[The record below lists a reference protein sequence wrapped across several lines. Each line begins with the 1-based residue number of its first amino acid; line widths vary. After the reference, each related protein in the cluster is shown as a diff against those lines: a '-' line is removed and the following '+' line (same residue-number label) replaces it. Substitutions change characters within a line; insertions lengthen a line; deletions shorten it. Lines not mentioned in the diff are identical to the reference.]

1 MRHAETCAWSLPL
14 ARLGVVVL
22 AAAGAA
28 LVGAQEQPPSPP
40 PLGPPPAAATP
51 PAPPP
56 APAPEIRRGEVL
68 FNFQRADIEAV
79 VKTVSQMTGRNF
91 ILDPRVKGKIT
102 IISARPVSKGAAYQI
117 FLSSLKA
124 QGFTA
129 VDSPGGAIK
138 IVPVAEGKQGADVSR
153 GPRPF
158 GGEQMASHVVV
169 VQHGQATQ
177 MVPLLRPLMAPTS
190 QLSAY
195 APANA
200 LIITDYADN
209 IRRLLGLIEDIDQPA
224 ASEVTV
230 IPLEHASALDI
241 AELVSRLATI
251 DQRAAAPGQQPGQA
265 QIGAERFSIVPD
277 LRTNSLLVRTDN
289 PGRLTQLRSL
299 IEKLDVPA
307 KPGGQTRV
315 LYLKNADA
323 KQLVEILRGLLEAEA
338 AAPARPAAAPAGA
351 AAAPAAARAVPSVIQ
366 ADEATNSIIIR
377 ASDGVYN
384 NLRAVIE
391 KLDVRRAQVFV
402 ETLIAAIQTDKL
414 RDIGIQ
420 WAVAGG
426 SDNTSAA
433 AISNAPQS
441 GIGIVGAVL
450 DPAGTLVNAAGLT
463 LAFLGPE
470 TTLPDG
476 TTVTGLTALARALD
490 QKGYGT
496 ILSTPNILTLDNAE
510 AKITVAQN
518 VPFITGSF
526 AQATT
531 ATGVVNPFQ
540 TIERQ
545 DVGIV
550 LKVKPQISEGNTI
563 KLEIFQEVSNVDP
576 VQVSGA
582 SDITTRKRTLETT
595 VLVDNGHTVVLGGLI
610 DEQHQFN
617 EQGVAGLSSVPV
629 LGGLFRTRS
638 KTRQKTNLMI
648 FLRPTIIRQVADTKE
663 FTLDRYTGVIEDRRL
678 LVPEPS
684 SVLQKFPPGSLVPYP
699 AAPSDYAPRADTAA
713 PPAGRLG
720 PPNVPDEGPGE
731 SPRPEN

>member
-1 MRHAETCAWSLPL
+1 MHAQQLSFAILTAF
-14 ARLGVVVL
+14 VL
-22 AAAGAA
+22 VASASAAGA
-28 LVGAQEQPPSPP
+28 QE
-40 PLGPPPAAATP
+40 PAATQT
-51 PAPPP
+51 
-56 APAPEIRRGEVL
+56 PEIRKGEVL

-79 VKTVSQMTGRNF
+79 VKTVSQMTGHNF
-91 ILDPRVKGKIT
+91 IIDPRVKGKIT
-102 IISARPVSKGAAYQI
+102 IISARPVSKAAAYQI
-117 FLSSLKA
+117 FLSAIKA

-129 VDSPGGAIK
+129 VTSPGGAVR
-138 IVPVAEGKQGADVSR
+138 IVPVAEGKQNADVST

-209 IRRLLGLIEDIDQPA
+209 IRRLLQLIEDIDQPA

-241 AELVSRLATI
+241 ADLVSRLATVE
-251 DQRAAAPGQQPGQA
+251 QRAAAPGQQPGQA

-289 PGRLTQLRSL
+289 PGRLSQLRSL

-315 LYLKNADA
+315 VYLKNADA
-323 KQLVEILRGLLEAEA
+323 KQLVEILRGLLEAET
-338 AAPARPAAAPAGA
+338 AAPARAAAPAGA
-351 AAAPAAARAVPSVIQ
+351 AAPAAGAARAVASVIQ
-366 ADEATNSIIIR
+366 ADEATNSLIIR
-377 ASDGVYN
+377 ATDGVYN

-402 ETLIAAIQTDKL
+402 ETLIAAISTDRL
-414 RDIGIQ
+414 RELGLQ
-420 WAVAGG
+420 WVATGSVSDNPVAGILNSPTTG
-426 SDNTSAA
+426 VGI
-433 AISNAPQS
+433 IST
-441 GIGIVGAVL
+441 IL
-450 DPAGTLVNAAGLT
+450 DPGGTLVSAAGLT
-463 LAFLGPE
+463 LAFLGDE

-476 TTVTGLTALARALD
+476 TKVRGLSGLARALD

-510 AKITVAQN
+510 AKITVARN

-526 AQATT
+526 AQAT
-531 ATGVVNPFQ
+531 ATTGAVNPFQ

-550 LKVKPQISEGNTI
+550 LKVKPQISEGNTV
-563 KLEIFQEVSNVDP
+563 KLEIFQEVSNVDTTP
-576 VQVSGA
+576 VSGA
-582 SDITTRKRTLETT
+582 SDITTQKRTVETT

-610 DEQHQFN
+610 DEQFQFD
-617 EQGVAGLSSVPV
+617 ESGVAGLSKIPV
-629 LGGLFRTRS
+629 LGGLFRSRK
-638 KTRQKTNLMI
+638 KTREKTNLMV
-648 FLRPTIIRQVADTKE
+648 FLRPTIIRHIAEAKE
-663 FTLDRYTGVIEDRRL
+663 FTLDRYSGIIEDYRL
-678 LVPEPS
+678 ANPEPS
-684 SVLQKFPPGSLVPYP
+684 NVLKRFPPGSLVPYP
-699 AAPSDYAPRADTAA
+699 AAPSDYAPVPDKEAS
-713 PPAGRLG
+713 PPERLG
-720 PPNVPDEGPGE
+720 PPNVVDEGTA
-731 SPRPEN
+731 RPQP

>member
-1 MRHAETCAWSLPL
+1 MRARQLSL
-14 ARLGVVVL
+14 AVL
-22 AAAGAA
+22 TAAIVAASGAGAQA
-28 LVGAQEQPPSPP
+28 
-40 PLGPPPAAATP
+40 
-51 PAPPP
+51 PAPT
-56 APAPEIRRGEVL
+56 APVSDAPEIRKGEVL
-68 FNFQRADIEAV
+68 FNFQRADVEAV

-129 VDSPGGAIK
+129 VTSPGGAVR
-138 IVPVAEGKQGADVSR
+138 IVPVAEGKQNADVSTS
-153 GPRPF
+153 PRPF

-209 IRRLLGLIEDIDQPA
+209 IRRLLALIEDIDQPA

-241 AELVSRLATI
+241 ADLVSRLATVE
-251 DQRAAAPGQQPGQA
+251 QRAAAPGQQAGQA

-289 PGRLTQLRSL
+289 PGRLSQLRSL

-315 LYLKNADA
+315 VYLKNADA
-323 KQLVEILRGLLEAEA
+323 KQLVEILRGLLEAET
-338 AAPARPAAAPAGA
+338 AAPARAAPTAAGRGAAPA
-351 AAAPAAARAVPSVIQ
+351 PATARAVASVIQ
-366 ADEATNSIIIR
+366 ADEATNSLIIR
-377 ASDGVYN
+377 ATDGVYN

-402 ETLIAAIQTDKL
+402 ETLIAAISTDKL
-414 RDIGIQ
+414 RELGLQ
-420 WAVAGG
+420 WVASGSINNNPVAGILNSPG
-426 SDNTSAA
+426 TGVGI
-433 AISNAPQS
+433 IST
-441 GIGIVGAVL
+441 IL
-450 DPAGTLVNAAGLT
+450 DPGGTLVSAAGLT
-463 LAFLGPE
+463 LAFLGDE

-476 TTVTGLTALARALD
+476 TKVRGLSGLARALD

-510 AKITVAQN
+510 AKITVARN

-526 AQATT
+526 AQATST
-531 ATGVVNPFQ
+531 TGTVNPFQ

-550 LKVKPQISEGNTI
+550 LKVKPQISEGNTV
-563 KLEIFQEVSNVDP
+563 KLEIFQEVSNVDSTP
-576 VQVSGA
+576 VSGA
-582 SDITTRKRTLETT
+582 SDITTQKRTVETK

-610 DEQHQFN
+610 DEQYQFD
-617 EQGVAGLSSVPV
+617 EQGIAGLSKIPI
-629 LGGLFRTRS
+629 LGGLFRTRK
-638 KTRQKTNLMI
+638 KTREKTNLMV
-648 FLRPTIIRQVADTKE
+648 FLRPTIIRHIADAKQL
-663 FTLDRYTGVIEDRRL
+663 TLDRYAGIIEDQRL
-678 LVPEPS
+678 INPEPS
-684 SVLQKFPPGSLVPYP
+684 NVLKRFPPGSLVPYP
-699 AAPSDYAPRADTAA
+699 ASPSDYAPVPGTDTSS
-713 PPAGRLG
+713 PELLG
-720 PPNVPDEGPGE
+720 PPNVFDEDTVP
-731 SPRPEN
+731 SQR